1 MNIDTFK
8 IIEVDDPLDYYGEY
22 PYKGYRSASEATRL
36 SKRLIQRPSLNPKV
50 IWKHL
55 RYSDL

>member
-1 MNIDTFK
+1 MSYQTFK
-8 IIEVDDPLDYYGEY
+8 VIANDDPLDYYGEY
-22 PYKGYRSASEATRL
+22 PYKGYRTGAEIKEL
-36 SKRLIQRPSLNPKV
+36 SKRFIQRPSLNPKI